1 MNCKVCHGKL
11 IPYLEGTLPDTLK
24 EGMETHLRECPDCAG
39 FARYLEESLRVISL
53 EKEAEPRPFLFTRI
67 KAKMGAAVAS
77 PVRSSWSI
85 RLQPA
90 LFSLL
95 LVVAIFSGILMGNY
109 FSKPR
114 SADFIS
120 DNIEVYVNEMGSEIL
135 EMSLMDYN

>member
-95 LVVAIFSGILMGNY
+95 LVMAIFMGVKMGDY
-109 FSKPR
+109 FSAPR
-114 SADFIS
+114 KSDFIS
-120 DNIEVYVNEMGSEIL
+120 ANVEIHMNEMPSEKL
-135 EMSLMDYN
+135 EMFLMD